1 MALLTIPALHVLAHT
16 CILQK
21 CLQCEEGLLF
31 VCFFACLYLVVGE
44 RNGYP
49 LWYSCLENL
58 MNRGAWQAV
67 VHGVIRVRHDLA
79 TKPPS
84 PFLAGACKLLV
95 AACELS
101 VVVCAV
107 QGPGIETNVP
117 TLGPQSLRHWT
128 TREIYE

>member
-1 MALLTIPALHVLAHT
+1 MGDAGSILTSGRSP
-16 CILQK
+16 
-21 CLQCEEGLLF
+21 EEG
-31 VCFFACLYLVVGE
+31 
-44 RNGYP
+44 NGNPVQYP
-49 LWYSCLENL
+49 CMGNPTDRE
-58 MNRGAWQAV
+58 AWRATIHWV
-67 VHGVIRVRHDLA
+67 TRVRHDLA